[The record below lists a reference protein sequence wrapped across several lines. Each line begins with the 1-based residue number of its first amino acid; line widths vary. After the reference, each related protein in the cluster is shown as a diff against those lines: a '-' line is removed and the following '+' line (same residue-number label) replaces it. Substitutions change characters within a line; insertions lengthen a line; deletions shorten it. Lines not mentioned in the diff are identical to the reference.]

1 MKYALPAICLTA
13 FPHCSKKSKPNPNY
27 LCRKDCENLY
37 SGVCVDD
44 FKIVKG
50 YQSLA
55 KILPD
60 CDWLPISGSPEAKN
74 CIKIGVPG
82 KLTNFIFILFWFLC
96 S

>member
-1 MKYALPAICLTA
+1 M
-13 FPHCSKKSKPNPNY
+13 
-27 LCRKDCENLY
+27 
-37 SGVCVDD
+37 DD
-44 FKIVKG
+44 FKIVKS

-60 CDWLPISGSPEAKN
+60 CDRLPISGSPEAKN

-96 S
+96 SQLVSLIWMRKSSDDN